1 MVKNRILTYNL
12 AMYRQ
17 SQRGYM
23 LIIYNTVYFESDAE
37 LSLVKYGS
45 RWNHSSHHSRS
56 CVPRSFGLGT
66 ESIGMGI

>member
-1 MVKNRILTYNL
+1 
-12 AMYRQ
+12 MYRQ
-17 SQRGYM
+17 SQRRNM
-23 LIIYNTVYFESDAE
+23 LIINKTVFFESDAE

-45 RWNHSSHHSRS
+45 RWNHSSHHSRF